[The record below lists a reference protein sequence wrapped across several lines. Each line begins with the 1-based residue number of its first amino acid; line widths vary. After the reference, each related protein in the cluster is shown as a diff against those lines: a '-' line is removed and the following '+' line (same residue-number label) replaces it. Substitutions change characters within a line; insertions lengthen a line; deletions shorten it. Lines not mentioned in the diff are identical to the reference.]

1 MPPEIFDELPPLV
14 PILRRRDVGLVPKRM
29 RRRRIRGQFAR
40 HEAQFHKRADAI
52 FEQPV
57 VNLVNVRKIVNGI
70 AGIVFAVKPYFVM
83 ENGVETDVF
92 EAGDALHFAEIAAI
106 TLAQRDDGPF
116 GTEHALPKM
125 WKGMRRSR

>member
-14 PILRRRDVGLVPKRM
+14 PILRRRDAGLVPKRM
-29 RRRRIRGQFAR
+29 RRRRVRGQFAR

-70 AGIVFAVKPYFVM
+70 AGIVFVVKPYLVM
-83 ENGVETDVF
+83 ENGVKPDVF
-92 EAGDALHFAEIAAI
+92 EAGDALHFAKIAAVAF
-106 TLAQRDDGPF
+106 AQRDDGAF
-116 GTEHALPKM
+116 RAEHALPKM
-125 WKGMRRSR
+125 WKGMSRSR